1 MRPAVISSIR
11 PGFPGLSQSQGQVT
25 HVLLTRSPL
34 IPGASTGSSFDLH
47 VLSTPPAFI
56 LSQDQT
62 LRKCITDT
70 TQAPGKTGRPCCT
83 KFETSQKNQPTTPKR
98 GRPAHSTNQKT
109 IGINKLGT
117 LLSSQ
122 TTGTT
127 GTRNPA
133 KPGLHRSE
141 ATSQAYPHQ
150 PIPANP
156 LPRTTTGQTGNQH
169 RQTNPQQQTPNQDHP
184 RNQCTAHAG
193 NSLRNVWV
201 LPPSP
206 GRLNNYTTPTTPTQ
220 IHPNTRQTPA
230 EHPTNAALR
239 PPPAARRRHE
249 STAGLL
255 SPSRSPRQRAAGAVC
270 MSDGGSRI
278 SRVP

>member
-1 MRPAVISSIR
+1 MRPAVISGIR

-70 TQAPGKTGRPCCT
+70 TQAPGKTENPCCT
-83 KFETSQKNQPTTPKR
+83 KFETSQKNRPTTRKC
-98 GRPAHSTNQKT
+98 GKPANSTNQKT

-127 GTRNPA
+127 GTTQPA
-133 KPGLHRSE
+133 KPGRPRSG
-141 ATSQAYPHQ
+141 ATLQSYPHQ
-150 PIPANP
+150 PIPANRLVSTVP
-156 LPRTTTGQTGNQH
+156 AVSSWTPR
-169 RQTNPQQQTPNQDHP
+169 RQ
-184 RNQCTAHAG
+184 
-193 NSLRNVWV
+193 V
-201 LPPSP
+201 LGSTDPVSSRSC
-206 GRLNNYTTPTTPTQ
+206 GR
-220 IHPNTRQTPA
+220 
-230 EHPTNAALR
+230 HPTENLD
-239 PPPAARRRHE
+239 
-249 STAGLL
+249 
-255 SPSRSPRQRAAGAVC
+255 QRGYQL
-270 MSDGGSRI
+270 
-278 SRVP
+278 